1 MIKSELI
8 TKLSQRM
15 THLSEKDVNDS
26 VNEVIDTM
34 SDTLGSGGRIE
45 IRGFGSFSL
54 HYCPPRKAHNPRT
67 GIKLQTQ
74 GKYKPHFK
82 PGKELRD
89 RVINAHKK
97 NTDKDDNSDFTDDGN
112 FGGGF

>member
-8 TKLSQRM
+8 TQLSQRM
-15 THLSEKDVNDS
+15 MHLSEKDVNDS

-67 GIKLQTQ
+67 GVKLQTH

-82 PGKELRD
+82 PGKELRE
-89 RVINAHKK
+89 RVNNAQSK
-97 NTDKDDNSDFTDDGN
+97 NADTNGDSNN
-112 FGGGF
+112 E